1 MYVKNHMLS
10 KEKLTTVSLHENI
23 SSALE
28 KINKGDFLS
37 LPVLDGDE
45 FKGIL
50 MKEAIYRY
58 YFNTECMDKDKFLTG
73 TKVEELYNDNYKSIK
88 ENELT
93 ENASYLLKEVRTPFL
108 PVFNSE
114 NKFVGILTHTSIFN
128 AFSEIFGLDNGTRIV
143 VNMFDIPGQLAK
155 LTEIIKKENIN
166 ILNFAVVD
174 AKVLDVYRVIIRV
187 DTENVDDLIGK
198 IDKAGFKIGEIT
210 K

>member
-1 MYVKNHMLS
+1 MLS

>member
-155 LTEIIKKENIN
+155 LTEIIKKENVN
-166 ILNFAVVD
+166 ILNFAAVD

>member
-10 KEKLTTVSLHENI
+10 KEKLTTVSLQENI
-23 SSALE
+23 GSALE

-37 LPVLDGDE
+37 LPAFDGDE

-58 YFNTECMDKDKFLTG
+58 YFEIECVDRDKFLNEI
-73 TKVEELYNDNYKSIK
+73 KVEELYNDNYKSIK
-88 ENELT
+88 ENELI

-108 PVFNSE
+108 PVFNSKDE
-114 NKFVGILTHTSIFN
+114 FAGILTHTSIFN
-128 AFSEIFGLDNGTRIV
+128 AFSEIFGLDRGTRIV
-143 VNMFDIPGQLAK
+143 INMFDIPGQLAK
-155 LTEIIKKENIN
+155 LTEIIRKENVN
-166 ILNFAVVD
+166 ILNFAAVD
-174 AKVLDVYRVIIRV
+174 AKVLDVYRVILRV
-187 DTENVDDLIGK
+187 DTEDVADLIDK